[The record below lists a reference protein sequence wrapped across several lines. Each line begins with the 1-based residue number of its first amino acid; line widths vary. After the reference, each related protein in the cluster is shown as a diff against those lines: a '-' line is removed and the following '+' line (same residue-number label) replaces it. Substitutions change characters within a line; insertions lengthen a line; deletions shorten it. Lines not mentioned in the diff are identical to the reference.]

1 MKNKIQVHY
10 NAPQYEASLNTL
22 KDNVI
27 RYRKLLDAIEQI
39 TDSRQYQTLEQI
51 ENYIKDKT
59 TFSNIILSAGLL
71 DVLDSYTYIKSN
83 HLAINFDVL
92 DINGDVITT
101 KESVLAQIKED
112 ATEYLK
118 DELIDEY
125 KLLEQVCIAL
135 NKLPN
140 VNSSNFIKKTY
151 DSVFSVNLHMLQNKG
166 RL

>member
-10 NAPQYEASLNTL
+10 NAPQYEASLTAL

-51 ENYIKDKT
+51 ENYIKTKT

-83 HLAINFDVL
+83 HLAVNFDVL
-92 DINGDVITT
+92 DINGDIITT

-166 RL
+166 RI

>member
-10 NAPQYEASLNTL
+10 NAPQYEASLTTL

-51 ENYIKDKT
+51 ENYIKTKT

-83 HLAINFDVL
+83 HLAVNFDVL

-166 RL
+166 RI

>member
-1 MKNKIQVHY
+1 MKNRIQVHY
-10 NAPQYEASLNTL
+10 NAPRYEASLVTL

-27 RYRKLLDAIEQI
+27 RYRKLLDAIEHI
-39 TDSRQYQTLEQI
+39 TDSRQHQTLEQI
-51 ENYIKDKT
+51 ENYIKAKT

-101 KESVLAQIKED
+101 KESVLLQIKED

-118 DELIDEY
+118 DELVDEY
-125 KLLEQVCIAL
+125 KLLEQVCVAL

-166 RL
+166 RI

>member
-51 ENYIKDKT
+51 ENYIKTKT

-125 KLLEQVCIAL
+125 KLLEQVCVAL
-135 NKLPN
+135 NKLPS